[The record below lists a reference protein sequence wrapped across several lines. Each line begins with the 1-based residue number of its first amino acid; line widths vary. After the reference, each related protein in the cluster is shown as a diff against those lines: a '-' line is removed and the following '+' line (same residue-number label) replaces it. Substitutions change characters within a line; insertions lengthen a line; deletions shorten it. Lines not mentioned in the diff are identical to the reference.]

1 VDAKDIINIAIG
13 IIVVVIGFFLKRLI
27 EAHDSHDKKDEVRF
41 DKLDVK
47 IDAFKEDM
55 ITKRHNLR
63 AEIRDAFASEYDH
76 REKLGDEL
84 REWVRRVEDK
94 VDRKG

>member
-1 VDAKDIINIAIG
+1 LEAKDIINIAVG
-13 IIVVVIGFFLKRLI
+13 VVIIIIGFFLKRLI
-27 EAHDSHDKKDEVRF
+27 EAHDAHDKKDEVRF

-63 AEIRDAFASEYDH
+63 AEIRDALLMNTIIGKS
-76 REKLGDEL
+76 
-84 REWVRRVEDK
+84 
-94 VDRKG
+94 